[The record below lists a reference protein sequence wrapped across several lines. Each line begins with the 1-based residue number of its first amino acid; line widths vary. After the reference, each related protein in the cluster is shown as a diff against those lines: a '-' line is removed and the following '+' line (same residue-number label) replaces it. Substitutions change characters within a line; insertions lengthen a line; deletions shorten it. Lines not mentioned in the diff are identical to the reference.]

1 MGTVELESIMLTV
14 ILCALVFA
22 QVAGFDKAHRLEP
35 EHTKM
40 SFSQC
45 YRAFKPAMERDHVI
59 MSNNEDAKQRVKYF
73 RKAQKTINAI
83 NSDSSKSYTAEF
95 NECSMLTEAEKLSF
109 TGLNVSMSRDHEE
122 MKLRKRRRTRSLELR
137 ASEKNWYPTH
147 TTPVKNQ
154 GTCGSCWAFAG
165 ITVLE
170 SRAAINGGT
179 LRQYS
184 EQEIIDC
191 NSSGSECQGGWYST
205 VWSYV
210 KSAGRLAS
218 SADYGYNGVKGS
230 CKSRSSSLDK
240 LVASYDDY
248 GGWNEA
254 DLVSDLLDGPVA
266 IAVNAN
272 DNFMDYASGI
282 FNEAVDTSPNHA
294 VVAVGYTSSYFYV
307 RNSWGANWG
316 DGGYISLARG
326 VCTSLTYSYY
336 S

>member
-1 MGTVELESIMLTV
+1 MT
-14 ILCALVFA
+14 
-22 QVAGFDKAHRLEP
+22 
-35 EHTKM
+35 
-40 SFSQC
+40 FSEC
-45 YRAFKPAMERDHVI
+45 YKAFKPEMQQDRVL
-59 MSNNEDAKQRVKYF
+59 MTSNEDAKQRVKYF
-73 RKAQKTINAI
+73 RSSRRTINKI
-83 NSDSSKSYTAEF
+83 NSDSSKTYTAEF
-95 NECSMLTEAEKLSF
+95 NVFSMMTPAEKSSF
-109 TGLNVSMSRDHEE
+109 TGLNVSKSRDHEE
-122 MKLRKRRRTRSLELR
+122 MKLRKRRRTRAVQLEERSTL
-137 ASEKNWYPTH
+137 NWYPSF
-147 TTPVKNQ
+147 TTEVKNQ
-154 GTCGSCWAFAG
+154 GSCGSCWSFAG

-170 SRAAINGGT
+170 SRAAINEGT

-191 NSSGSECQGGWYST
+191 NSSGQECEGGWYST

-218 SADYGYNGVKGS
+218 EASYPYTGVKGS
-230 CKSRSSSLDK
+230 CRSGSVYSSLDK
-240 LVASYDDY
+240 LITSYDDY

-254 DLVSDLLDGPVA
+254 DLVSDLGSGPVA

-294 VVAVGYTSSYFYV
+294 VVAVGYAPTFFYV
-307 RNSWGANWG
+307 RNSWGSNWG

-336 S
+336 SAHIELFSNAKELEE